1 MAEVMTDKQLR
12 QARAHI
18 AALCANWDKGRCLI
32 LDSPCPQSA
41 SYTLLCNYFKEAVL
55 PDRECAALCAD
66 ISKADNVRRCVVCG
80 KSLQIKSGR
89 AKYCSG
95 CAIAMR
101 RKRQAEYERRR
112 KKQSVKMSF

>member
-41 SYTLLCNYFKEAVL
+41 SYTLLCNYFN
-55 PDRECAALCAD
+55 PP
-66 ISKADNVRRCVVCG
+66 
-80 KSLQIKSGR
+80 IKFV
-89 AKYCSG
+89 
-95 CAIAMR
+95 IA
-101 RKRQAEYERRR
+101 
-112 KKQSVKMSF
+112 KMSFLRLVLCF